1 MYRIEKKI
9 KTHEEQFRV
18 KCGQFQ
24 NQNDLEVK
32 LRIKHKV

>member
-9 KTHEEQFRV
+9 KTPEEQFGV

-32 LRIKHKV
+32 LRMKHKV